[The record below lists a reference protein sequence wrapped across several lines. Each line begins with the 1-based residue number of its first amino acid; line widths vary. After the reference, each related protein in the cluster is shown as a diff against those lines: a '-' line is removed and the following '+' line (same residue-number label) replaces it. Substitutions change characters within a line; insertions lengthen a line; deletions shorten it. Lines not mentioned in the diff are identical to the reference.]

1 MATVVPSDVVD
12 EVLGAW
18 GIAVEYDHCGTVL

>member
-1 MATVVPSDVVD
+1 VGEDTD

-18 GIAVEYDHCGTVL
+18 GIEAGRIERLRETGAIY